1 MSSDNKSVA
10 VIIPCFNS
18 EGTIGETLQSVCN
31 QTYQNLEII
40 VVNDGSTDRSI
51 EIVEGYAQTDRRIAI
66 IDQQQGGVAAAR
78 NRGAAHATSD
88 LLAFVDADDLWSR
101 RKIEL
106 QAPLLWAAEP
116 EIGLTYCWSVGIDT
130 ISRCLRYEPQF
141 KDEGHVLQQMCRNN
155 LLGNGSSLLVR
166 RSAYEA
172 VGGFDSSLR
181 QRSAQGCEDWQVG
194 LRFAERFQLNVAP
207 HYLVGYR
214 QHSASMSRDALQM
227 VRSAE
232 LVLDEYK
239 SRYPSFEPELR
250 AHVEDIKW
258 WLASRAASEGNLP
271 LALGVSRQMAIE
283 GILEQVQMPASLVAR
298 YLKRAV
304 AGSLK
309 DAFWQ
314 ARQQP
319 TFLQLF

>member
-1 MSSDNKSVA
+1 MSSSDKSVA

-18 EGTIGETLQSVCN
+18 EGTIGETLQSVCS

-51 EIVEGYAQTDRRIAI
+51 EIVEGYARSDRRISI
-66 IDQQQGGVAAAR
+66 INQQQAGVAAAR

-106 QAPLLWAAEP
+106 QAPLLSAAEP
-116 EIGLTYCWSVGIDT
+116 EVALAYCWSIGIDT
-130 ISRCLRYEPQF
+130 TSRCLRYKPQF
-141 KDEGHVLQQMCRNN
+141 TDEGRVLQQMCRNN
-155 LLGNGSSLLVR
+155 LLGNGSGLMVR

-181 QRSAQGCEDWQVG
+181 QRRAQGCEDWQIG
-194 LRFAERFQLNVAP
+194 LRFAERYKIKVAP

-214 QHSASMSRDALQM
+214 QHLASMSHDALQM

-232 LVLDEYK
+232 LVLHEYK
-239 SRYPSFEPELR
+239 SRYPWFAPELR
-250 AHVEDIKW
+250 ANVEEIKW
-258 WLASRAASEGNLP
+258 WLAYRAASEGNLT
-271 LALGVSRQMAIE
+271 LALGVWRQMVME
-283 GILEQVQMPASLVAR
+283 NSLDQVKKPASLLVR
-298 YLKRAV
+298 YLKRIV
-304 AGSLK
+304 AGRVKNASR
-309 DAFWQ
+309 Q
-314 ARQQP
+314 ASQEP